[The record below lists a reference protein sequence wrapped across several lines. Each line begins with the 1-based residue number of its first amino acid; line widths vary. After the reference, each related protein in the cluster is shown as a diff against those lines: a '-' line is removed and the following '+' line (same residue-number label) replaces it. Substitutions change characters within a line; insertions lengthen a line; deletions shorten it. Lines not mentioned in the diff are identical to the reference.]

1 VRRRFSHFSVGQ
13 VIFAVTAVIV
23 VYFLATFTVN
33 FIRNQQLNEQE
44 SRLHDQVAEYQE
56 RYDRLKA
63 LEEYLGS
70 DEYIET
76 VAREELGLVK
86 EGEIGFVAISTQ
98 PEPTPVPGEP
108 RLWWEVLIR

>member
-1 VRRRFSHFSVGQ
+1 M
-13 VIFAVTAVIV
+13 IFAVTSVIV
-23 VYFLATFTVN
+23 VYFLVTFAVN
-33 FIRNQQLNEQE
+33 FIRNQQLGEQE
-44 SRLHDQVAEYQE
+44 SRLEDQVGELQA

-76 VAREELGLVK
+76 IAREELGLVK
-86 EGEIGFVAISTQ
+86 EGEVGFVAISTQ

>member
-1 VRRRFSHFSVGQ
+1 VRRRFSHLSAGQ
-13 VIFAVTAVIV
+13 VVFGVTAVIV
-23 VYFLATFTVN
+23 VYFLAAFAVN
-33 FIRNQQLNEQE
+33 FIRGQQLGEQE
-44 SRLHDQVAEYQE
+44 SRLEDQVSELRG

-63 LEEYLGS
+63 LEEYLQS

-76 VAREELGLVK
+76 IAREELGLVK
-86 EGEIGFVAISTQ
+86 EGEVGFVAISTQ